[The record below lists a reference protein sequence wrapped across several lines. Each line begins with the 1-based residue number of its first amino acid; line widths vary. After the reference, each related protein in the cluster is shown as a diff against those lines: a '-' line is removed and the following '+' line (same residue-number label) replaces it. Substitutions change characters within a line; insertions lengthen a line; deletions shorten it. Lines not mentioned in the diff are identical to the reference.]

1 MASLVTQNSR
11 ELAAEHPEICPQRFQ
26 QALVDKIQRCS
37 ADEARL
43 RIRRFCCA
51 CAIIAILLLAV
62 LLVYVAFA
70 ILADDEPLLEDTIVI
85 ARSQGKRL
93 ATVSG
98 SGEGYASAEEEGTES
113 AEVELVKGLEYFCGT
128 PECSRYAAFIQGQLD
143 ASHNPCRNLYDH
155 VCARWQS
162 ENQDYA
168 SKETP
173 SGTYSVMDAVAREY
187 REKLARLLLRDDCPQ
202 PNVCRFFAACSRGN
216 LTTSA
221 ELESLTRPLRLRD
234 FTVDAVVTTIVQMAR
249 LGVSPFFDVS
259 VTKITSSS
267 SSAEVRIK
275 LSQPREKSPVQG
287 LTSAPVVGNTTTNV
301 PRMSSPLWLYGTRW
315 TKLPG
320 PGTNLEVPEG
330 EFRATIEQKLCLE
343 VALAYGDNLKNCTLS
358 SDSEI
363 SPAWDYGW
371 YKTVGMS
378 LLARETQRQLSAAWL
393 SVGGSSVG
401 GGSESRKH
409 AKLSSACL
417 TLIGRYDPYSPS
429 YLVGTEELATSSVR
443 RARYQ
448 LLALKNMIDQKL
460 GTPSGVSLSIGY
472 RTYLQNDPLVLSEY
486 QTDIYG
492 NASETPSLPRFLR
505 NATWKRWTVENDAP
519 RDAFAP
525 SPFRSKV
532 TEGVANVTVVVPLTL
547 LNATALQDPWL
558 TYLSLA
564 RTAPR
569 VVKTIFSG
577 SRELSER
584 LSQTRLAKCPVKAER
599 RHLSFSPVVDADI
612 DKEKQDLTE
621 LSSFYAAFHFYRH
634 YVGHGSA
641 VPGTELNGDLLFL
654 LYYVYNMCEALA
666 VGLETKNAAAV
677 RKRRRRVQALAE
689 SFVAVLFPACEAPVE
704 LADCDL
710 ESGDLLLSR
719 NEVSSPVSIH

>member
-26 QALVDKIQRCS
+26 QALEDKIQRCS

-70 ILADDEPLLEDTIVI
+70 ILADDEPLLEETIIVYFFSAVFNVTETPQI
-85 ARSQGKRL
+85 AKIQGKRL

-98 SGEGYASAEEEGTES
+98 SEEGYAPAEEEVTES
-113 AEVELVKGLEYFCGT
+113 AEVKLVKGLEYFCGT
-128 PECSRYAAFIQGQLD
+128 PECSRYVAFIQGQLD

-155 VCARWQS
+155 VCTRWQS

-168 SKETP
+168 SQETP

-187 REKLARLLLRDDCPQ
+187 REKLARILLRDDCPQ
-202 PNVCRFFAACSRGN
+202 LNVCRFFAACSRGN

-221 ELESLTRPLRLRD
+221 ELESLTRPLRLRH

-275 LSQPREKSPVQG
+275 LSQPRENSPVQG
-287 LTSAPVVGNTTTNV
+287 PTSAPVVGNTTTNV

-320 PGTNLEVPEG
+320 PGTDLEVPEG
-330 EFRATIEQKLCLE
+330 EFRVTIEQKLCLE
-343 VALAYGDNLKNCTLS
+343 VALEYGDNLKNCTLS

-363 SPAWDYGW
+363 NPAWDYEW

-378 LLARETQRQLSAAWL
+378 LLARETERELSAAWL
-393 SVGGSSVG
+393 SVGGSFSVG

-409 AKLSSACL
+409 AKLSSTCL
-417 TLIGRYDPYSPS
+417 TLIGRTIPWSCP
-429 YLVGTEELATSSVR
+429 
-443 RARYQ
+443 
-448 LLALKNMIDQKL
+448 
-460 GTPSGVSLSIGY
+460 
-472 RTYLQNDPLVLSEY
+472 EY

-505 NATWKRWTVENDAP
+505 NATWKRWTGENDAP

-532 TEGVANVTVVVPLTL
+532 TKGIANVTVVVPLTL

-569 VVKTIFSG
+569 VVKTILSG

-584 LSQTRLAKCPVKAER
+584 LSQTRLARCAANAER
-599 RHLSFSPVVDADI
+599 RHLSFSSDVDAEVDR
-612 DKEKQDLTE
+612 EKHDLTE

-654 LYYVYNMCEALA
+654 LYYVYNMCEAFA

-677 RKRRRRVQALAE
+677 RKRRRRVQALAK
-689 SFVAVLFPACEAPVE
+689 SFAAILFPACEAPVE

-710 ESGDLLLSR
+710 ESEDLFLSR
-719 NEVSSPVSIH
+719 NEVSSFVSTH